1 MQFQI
6 TLDSLS
12 NGKLQRPKGKREE
25 KRVIKRG
32 REKSLASHKKD
43 FTVNSA
49 KSTVN
54 NIWNCRSG
62 TKGCGEHP
70 RALKHKPLLAV
81 PEL

>member
-6 TLDSLS
+6 TLDSLC

-54 NIWNCRSG
+54 NILNCRRG
-62 TKGCGEHP
+62 TQGLENI
-70 RALKHKPLLAV
+70 
-81 PEL
+81 PEP